1 MAYLQLNRL
10 TILKS
15 GQPVYDEKFH
25 RGVNIIRGENGV
37 GKSTIAN
44 AIYYVLGGDFTKWLP
59 EIAKCD
65 FVVGELDLNDKV
77 ITVRREIS
85 SSPMQP
91 MQIFYGDYDQASK
104 NANGWAVH
112 PYKRTN
118 KGFSFSQVFFEALEY
133 PEIET
138 ADDEYITFN
147 QALRLMYIDQT
158 SPLDELMKDIDF
170 DSPLIRKTTADLLLG
185 VYDNSLF
192 NLQLLVKDLRKD
204 ELRFES
210 ELKLLKNVYRT
221 IDLRKLDESIQES
234 ETQLQRIDASL
245 KDRQTIT
252 IRLSDRKANKL
263 TALQKEIGELSESM
277 KEKLNEQSVLRF
289 DKLDSQQFLDEL
301 ANQVN
306 SLTESE
312 KIRSILGELHIS
324 YCPSCLQ
331 PTTKS
336 QTEGHCELC
345 KEPMNASLAQAQIL
359 RLKQQLQAQIRESNT
374 LLQETEGKLETLSA
388 EITQLK
394 TQIKSKQNLLNRLA
408 DEGNSDK
415 EQLVEEMLIKKG
427 QLTQQIT
434 TLHSELAKART
445 YWSIHSNYQ
454 RIKNEIEKAN
464 KLIDEK
470 KENQKQKNQL
480 AFEQVNRYAKYLLIN
495 DGSYEADFTQARA
508 VSLDFSRNTYAL
520 DGRNHFSASS
530 QVILKNS
537 IRFGIFFASVVLDF
551 MRYPR
556 FILCDNIEDKGMN
569 EARSQNFQKNLV
581 NLASSDE
588 LKGKRFQIIFTTSMM
603 EKTLDVPTFTI
614 GEYYTPSNKALKLSN
629 TTQMAEIVEELN
641 PVPA

>member
-15 GQPVYDEKFH
+15 GQLVYDEKFH

-104 NANGWAVH
+104 NANGWVVH

-185 VYDNSLF
+185 IYDNALF
-192 NLQLLVKDLRKD
+192 NLQLLVKGLRKD

-221 IDLRKLDESIQES
+221 IDLRKLEESIQES

-263 TALQKEIGELSESM
+263 TALQKEIGELSDSM
-277 KEKLNEQSVLRF
+277 KEKLNEQSVLQF

-336 QTEGHCELC
+336 QTEEHCELC

-374 LLQETEGKLETLSA
+374 LLQETEGKLETLRA

-394 TQIKSKQNLLNRLA
+394 SEIRSKQNRLNRLA

-434 TLHSELAKART
+434 TLQSELITART
-445 YWSIHSNYQ
+445 YWSIHRNYQ
-454 RIKNEIEKAN
+454 RIKNEIENAN

-480 AFEQVNRYAKYLLIN
+480 AFEQINKYARHLLIN

-537 IRFGIFFASVVLDF
+537 IRFGIFFASVIVDF

-569 EARSQNFQKNLV
+569 EARSRNFQKNLV

-588 LKGKRFQIIFTTSMM
+588 LKEKRFQIIFTTSMM

-614 GEYYTPSNKALKLSN
+614 GEYYTPNNKALKLSN
-629 TTQMAEIVEELN
+629 T
-641 PVPA
+641 